1 MFKLK
6 SLGFGS
12 AFNSQEYGNNS
23 WYFIENDKS
32 IYDWLWFNS
41 L

>member
-23 WYFIENDKS
+23 WYFIENDKVFM
-32 IYDWLWFNS
+32 IDCG
-41 L
+41 